1 MALKVD
7 MRKIPRAEV
16 VPWEI
21 AQAKA
26 QEDLYG
32 VAYTTAEGKEE
43 GEPVGTKADAEMI
56 VQEIADQEVVAF
68 DATAKRAEG

>member
-1 MALKVD
+1 M
-7 MRKIPRAEV
+7 

-21 AQAKA
+21 ISQAKG
-26 QEDLYG
+26 EENLYG
-32 VAYTTAEGKEE
+32 VAYTTAEVQEE

-56 VQEIADQEVVAF
+56 VQEIADQKVVAF